1 MSKAEFVPI
10 DQSSERVGGE
20 SAPARAFAGQTAVI
34 TGASSG
40 IGRAI
45 AQELGLHG
53 ARLCLLGRNR
63 EKLQNLGA
71 PGPPIVYEVD
81 LGRPGEIE
89 NFAADAFR
97 KCGRVDVLV
106 HSAGVVGLGAM
117 ENASVDELDSQ
128 MNINVRAPYL
138 LTQALLPMLKSSR
151 GQIVFINSTA
161 GLSAGAGS
169 GQYAASKH
177 ALKAVADSLREEVNA
192 AGVRVLNVFVGRTAT
207 PMQAKVHA
215 AEGRPYAPEKLIQP
229 QDVASVVCHLL
240 SLPRTVE
247 VTAVHMRPAEPPQ
260 L

>member
-1 MSKAEFVPI
+1 MEQPNITA
-10 DQSSERVGGE
+10 G
-20 SAPARAFAGQTAVI
+20 ARAGKFAGQTAVI

-45 AQELGLHG
+45 AQKLGTHG
-53 ARLCLLGRNR
+53 AKLCLPGRAP
-63 EKLQNLGA
+63 EKLQALGI
-71 PGPPIVYEVD
+71 PRPPMIYGVD
-81 LGRPGEIE
+81 LTVPGEIE
-89 NFAADAFR
+89 DFVADSAA
-97 KCGRVDVLV
+97 KCGRVDILV
-106 HSAGVVGLGAM
+106 HSAGVIGLGAM
-117 ENASVDELDSQ
+117 ENASLEELDRQ
-128 MNINVRAPYL
+128 LNVNLRAPYL
-138 LTQALLPMLKSSR
+138 LTQALLPMLKASR

-177 ALKAVADSLREEVNA
+177 ALKAVADSLRDEVNA

-215 AEGRPYAPEKLIQP
+215 VEGRPYCPGKLIQP

-240 SLPRTVE
+240 ALPRTVE
-247 VTAVHMRPAEPPQ
+247 VTAVHLRPADPPA